1 MSRIAALAQ
10 ALQDSG
16 YDAYFAQ
23 TPISMGYL
31 ADFFEDAHERFMV
44 LAVHANGDHRLI
56 CPALSRIQ
64 AERVGIQNIV
74 SWKDGESPLELFS
87 QLAEDW
93 RLRTSVMLVDDH
105 MPAKM
110 VLEMEDLLP
119 KALFKA
125 GSSFL
130 GQFMACKTEVELQL
144 MHQSGAIVDDIYDL
158 VKQNVKEG
166 MTEID
171 LQNFIQQEMQ
181 KRDGICQFCSVC
193 FGPGSA
199 ESHHIND
206 DTRLTPNTLVLID
219 YGCTFKRYCSDITR
233 VFSFGK
239 ASDEQKAVYDVV
251 YNAHIAA
258 RDAVVPGAIP
268 RDVDAAARA
277 VIAEAGYDEFFTHRT
292 GHGIGMQVHEDP
304 YISSDNST
312 PLEVGNC
319 FSIEPGIYLAG
330 QFGVRLENL
339 YTATSTG
346 WVCFNRPISPVLEEV

>member
-44 LAVHANGDHRLI
+44 LAVHSSGDHRLI

-64 AERVGIQNIV
+64 AERCGIQNIT
-74 SWKDGESPLELFS
+74 SWKDGENPLDLLS
-87 QLAEDW
+87 QLSQDW
-93 RLRTSVMLVDDH
+93 GLRTCVMLVDDH

-110 VLEMEDLLP
+110 ILEMEDLLP

-125 GSSFL
+125 GSAFL
-130 GQFMACKTEVELQL
+130 GQFMACKTDDELAL
-144 MHQSGAIVDDIYDL
+144 MKHSGAIVDEIYGL
-158 VKQNVKEG
+158 VKQNVREG
-166 MTEID
+166 MTEIE
-171 LQNFIQQEMQ
+171 LQIFIQQEMQ

-206 DTRLTPNTLVLID
+206 ETRLTPNTLVLID
-219 YGCTFKRYCSDITR
+219 YGCTYKRYCSDITR

-239 ASDEQKAVYDVV
+239 ATDDQKKVYDIV
-251 YNAHIAA
+251 YRAHQASVAA
-258 RDAVVPGAIP
+258 AKPGAIP
-268 RDVDAAARA
+268 SEVDAAGRA
-277 VIAEAGYDEFFTHRT
+277 QIAEAGYGEYFTHRT

-304 YISSDNST
+304 YISSDNHT

-339 YTATSTG
+339 YNITEG
-346 WVCFNRPISPVLEEV
+346 GVDCFNQPISPVLEEV